1 MTPKQDRFITEYL
14 TTGNGTQAAIKAGYS
29 PKRADQQAYENLRK
43 PEIRRALK
51 DRLNEQGIT
60 ESFLLQKISEG
71 LEAYT
76 VKTVSHEG
84 KVTDERAYPNF
95 AVRWRYID
103 TALKLRGM
111 YPAEKKHGADYNRF
125 AKWTEEE
132 LTHYI
137 ETGEEPTRFD
147 EDG

>member
-1 MTPKQDRFITEYL
+1 MTPKQDRFITEFL

-29 PKRADQQAYENLRK
+29 PKRADQQAYKNLRK

-51 DRLNEQGIT
+51 DRLNEQGLT
-60 ESFLLQKISEG
+60 ESFLLQKIGEG

-84 KVTDERAYPNF
+84 KITDERAYPNF

-111 YPAEKKHGADYNRF
+111 YPAEKHDKSDYNRF
-125 AKWTEEE
+125 ADWTEEE

-137 ETGEEPTRFD
+137 ETGEYPKRLD